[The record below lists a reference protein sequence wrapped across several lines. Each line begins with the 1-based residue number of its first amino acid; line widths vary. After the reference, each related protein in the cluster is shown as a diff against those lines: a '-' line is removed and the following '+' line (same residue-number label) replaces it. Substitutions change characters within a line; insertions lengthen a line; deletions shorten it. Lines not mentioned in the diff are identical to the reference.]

1 MPIER
6 SERDLARILI
16 VDDEPVICWTLRE
29 ALREEGHDCVTASS
43 AEEAIEYA
51 RKQKFDLILM
61 DVRLPGRDGISAIV
75 ELKSLAGDIPILIMT
90 AFGDLETAVRAVDQ
104 GAFAYLIKPFDLDD
118 ALNQVR
124 QALASAKTNRT
135 DSIEIRYDSD
145 PFRIVGNSREMQQL
159 FHRIALIARSDAPVL
174 ITGESGTGKELVAK
188 AVHQHGSR
196 KNKPFLAAN
205 MAALNPGLMEKELFG
220 HVKGAFTGADRDS
233 LGLFQQARGGTL
245 FLDEIGDLPVEMQV
259 KLLRVLENRE
269 VLPVGSSQPVQIDVR
284 IIAATNQPIAE
295 FLRQGKIRED
305 FYFRLNV
312 FPIHLPP
319 LRRRMEDVE
328 ELVRHFLRAY
338 RPGITDKALTA
349 LKSRN
354 WPGNVRQLKNA
365 VEHAAILARNQPI
378 QPEHLP
384 AEEKITSAERPESDQ
399 LNQLFAAWLAAQ
411 MQTSD
416 PENLYEKFLSRF
428 EPLLLKQ
435 VLSAFRDQK
444 QPSAKALGLHRA
456 TLRQMLRK
464 YQLEDESGVASRPS
478 D

>member
-1 MPIER
+1 M
-6 SERDLARILI
+6 ARILI

-43 AEEAIEYA
+43 AEEALEFP
-51 RKQKFDLILM
+51 RKQSFDLILM
-61 DVRLPGRDGISAIV
+61 DVRLPGLDGISAIA
-75 ELKSLAGDIPILIMT
+75 EFKSLMGDIPILIMT

-124 QALASAKTNRT
+124 HALASAKISRT
-135 DSIEIRYDSD
+135 DSIEIRDDSD
-145 PFRIVGNSREMQQL
+145 PFRIVGKSREMQQL
-159 FHRIALIARSDAPVL
+159 FHRIALIARSDTPVL
-174 ITGESGTGKELVAK
+174 ITGESGTGKELVAR
-188 AVHQHGSR
+188 AVHQNGPR

-205 MAALNPGLMEKELFG
+205 MAALSPGLMEKELFG
-220 HVKGAFTGADRDS
+220 HVKGAFTGADRES
-233 LGLFQQARGGTL
+233 PGLFQQARGGTL

-269 VLPVGSSQPVQIDVR
+269 VLSVGSSRPVPIDVR
-284 IIAATNQPIAE
+284 IVAATNQPIAE
-295 FLRQGKIRED
+295 FLQQGKIRED

-319 LRRRMEDVE
+319 LRRRMEDLE
-328 ELVRHFLRAY
+328 ELVQHFLRSY
-338 RPGITDKALTA
+338 HPGISGEALAA
-349 LKSRN
+349 LKNRN

-365 VEHAAILARNQPI
+365 VEHASILARIQSI

-384 AEEKITSAERPESDQ
+384 ADEMITSAERPESDQ
-399 LNQLFAAWLAAQ
+399 LDQLFAAWLSAQ
-411 MQTSD
+411 MQLSD
-416 PENLYEKFLSRF
+416 PENLYEKFLTRF

-435 VLSAFRDQK
+435 VLAAFRDQK
-444 QPSAKALGLHRA
+444 QSSAKALGLHRA